1 MVCWRAWVTSCI
13 KWWSGMLSSATT
25 LGGAP
30 RPWKLEVRGYLAM
43 QSGGLED
50 TVGVKHELN
59 GDT

>member
-1 MVCWRAWVTSCI
+1 
-13 KWWSGMLSSATT
+13 MLSSATT

-30 RPWKLEVRGYLAM
+30 RPWKLEVQGYLAM